1 MAFRPQSGLAG
12 SAGQLWDAEEGGGD
26 ESDLCSQSNFQNGG
40 PVGKWGQKQPGGPR
54 PLHRAQLLWLWMHEL
69 SYPT

>member
-1 MAFRPQSGLAG
+1 MAFRPQSGLEG

-40 PVGKWGQKQPGGPR
+40 PEGKWG
-54 PLHRAQLLWLWMHEL
+54 
-69 SYPT
+69 